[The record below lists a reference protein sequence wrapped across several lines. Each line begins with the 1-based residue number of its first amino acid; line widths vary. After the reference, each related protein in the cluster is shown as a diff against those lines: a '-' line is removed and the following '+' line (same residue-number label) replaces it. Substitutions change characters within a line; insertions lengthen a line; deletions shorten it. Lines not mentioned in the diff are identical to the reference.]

1 MSELSSQKQDEIDL
15 IELFREL
22 WNKKNWIALCV
33 LVCTLIA
40 GIYAFTAK
48 EQWTSNAE
56 VIGPRTLDLKDYFTL
71 RREYAR
77 ILGQPF
83 DSGALQ
89 NHLFGD
95 FKLFVESLDVRKA
108 FFEQSDYYKKLVEG
122 KSEQEQR
129 RILAELINNDIVI
142 TKPDAKKEPDL
153 IGIRV
158 SFSAETPTDAQD
170 VLEQFINLTSQSV
183 LKLEQ
188 DSFLLNFNEVLADLR
203 FEKSKFERDLAIQ
216 KNVQLENLEN
226 ALNIAKEA
234 GLQDYA
240 KSFSAANNSSAIQAI
255 AMSEAKIPLSDSK
268 LSDGTYLFMLGEKY
282 LKAQIDVLKQNTVI
296 YPPRYYEVSTLLSQL
311 EPLLVKVNDAKAKAF
326 SYQASPDYPII
337 RDKPKTI
344 FILLVS
350 SLIGLMLSS
359 IYFLIRAIFKGNI

>member
-1 MSELSSQKQDEIDL
+1 MQ
-15 IELFREL
+15 
-22 WNKKNWIALCV
+22 
-33 LVCTLIA
+33 
-40 GIYAFTAK
+40 
-48 EQWTSNAE
+48 
-56 VIGPRTLDLKDYFTL
+56 
-71 RREYAR
+71 
-77 ILGQPF
+77 
-83 DSGALQ
+83 
-89 NHLFGD
+89 
-95 FKLFVESLDVRKA
+95 
-108 FFEQSDYYKKLVEG
+108 
-122 KSEQEQR
+122 
-129 RILAELINNDIVI
+129 LA
-142 TKPDAKKEPDL
+142 
-153 IGIRV
+153 
-158 SFSAETPTDAQD
+158 
-170 VLEQFINLTSQSV
+170 
-183 LKLEQ
+183 
-188 DSFLLNFNEVLADLR
+188 
-203 FEKSKFERDLAIQ
+203 
-216 KNVQLENLEN
+216 NLEN
-226 ALNIAKEA
+226 ALGIAKEA